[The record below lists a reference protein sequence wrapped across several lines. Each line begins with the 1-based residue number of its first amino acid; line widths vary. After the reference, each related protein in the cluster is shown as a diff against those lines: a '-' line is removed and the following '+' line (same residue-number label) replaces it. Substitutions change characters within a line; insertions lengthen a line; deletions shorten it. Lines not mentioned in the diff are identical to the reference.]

1 MVNITG
7 QSCPDGRMKSCTDIT
22 GTADWLRRRSWTGCL
37 TARRFLLMYNTQLE
51 TFLVAADLGSFNKAA
66 EALYISAPAWSFP
79 GSPSAPRWRPVTVWR
94 PKTG

>member
-66 EALYISAPAWSFP
+66 EALYISAPAWSFT
-79 GSPSAPRWRPVTVWR
+79 GSPSAARWRPVTVWR